1 LPGRRARCLVGTS
14 FPRLDGAFDF
24 ICFREKELGAE
35 LSDTVI
41 ATGSGRIAARSPLH
55 TTTTT
60 ISTHGRDASLV
71 DSQPRGS
78 RGLGP
83 TLLDCRCAGYL
94 RTTCVYKYTSNDI
107 NIIPWRILIEG
118 PVVDDNV
125 DTNVVERSTSPYN
138 QGGCW
143 RFQFHP
149 ATDASAAG
157 RYCHIRVRIYL

>member
-1 LPGRRARCLVGTS
+1 LPGRRACCFVGTS
-14 FPRLDGAFDF
+14 FLRLDGAFVF
-24 ICFREKELGAE
+24 ICFREKELGVG

-41 ATGSGRIAARSPLH
+41 ATDSGRIAARSPLP
-55 TTTTT
+55 TTTT

-83 TLLDCRCAGYL
+83 TLLACRCAGCL
-94 RTTCVYKYTSNDI
+94 STIIHWSISIECRVVDDI
-107 NIIPWRILIEG
+107 EC

-149 ATDASAAG
+149 ATDSSASG
-157 RYCHIRVRIYL
+157 RYCHIRVRLYL